1 MRRKRRSSSWLARL
15 VILVVVVAAVA
26 AWWQFRGLG
35 STETVKLVVLKGE
48 SIRAVGDSLR
58 SRGVIL
64 SSPLFAALSRLVHSD
79 EVLKPGRY
87 TMPARTSEF
96 LAVRHMFNSRDRDA
110 FVTIPE
116 GFTNAQIAGR
126 LAREQVCDSAA
137 FLTACSDR
145 ALLDSLRIPGP
156 SAEGYLF
163 PDSYFLTL
171 GSEPAEVIALM
182 HRRFIEVVNS
192 LTPAP
197 GSLTPEM
204 VTLASLVE
212 AEAEQDSERP
222 IIASVFLNRL
232 KRGMRL
238 QSCATVEYV
247 LPERKAV
254 LSDADTRFDSPYN
267 TYLHPGLPP
276 GPICNP
282 GKPSLA
288 AAMNPARTNYLFFVM
303 RGGGCHYFSTNFA
316 EHLAAQKRYRQP
328 QAPAVSLN
336 PVMKSELKGRD

>member
-1 MRRKRRSSSWLARL
+1 MKKQKRSSGWLARIVFL
-15 VILVVVVAAVA
+15 LVVIAAVA
-26 AWWQFRGLG
+26 AWWQLRGFNSIG
-35 STETVKLVVLKGE
+35 TVKFVVHKGE
-48 SIRAVGDSLR
+48 SVRAIGDSLR

-64 SSPLFAALSRLVHSD
+64 SSPLFAALSRFVHSGQ
-79 EVLKPGRY
+79 VLKPGRY
-87 TMPARTSEF
+87 TIPARTSEF
-96 LAVRHMFNSRDRDA
+96 LALRHLFNFRNRDA

-116 GFTNAQIAGR
+116 GFTDSQIAGR

-137 FLTACSDR
+137 FLAACSDR
-145 ALLDSLRIPGP
+145 SLLADLGIPGP

-163 PDSYFLTL
+163 PDSYFLPL
-171 GSEPAEVIALM
+171 GSDPDDVITLM
-182 HRRFIEVVNS
+182 HRRFLEVVKS
-192 LTPAP
+192 LTPVP
-197 GSLTPEM
+197 GSLTREQ
-204 VTLASLVE
+204 VILASLVE
-212 AEAEQDSERP
+212 AEAEQDSERA

-232 KRGMRL
+232 RRGMRL

-247 LPERKAV
+247 LPDRKAV

-288 AAMNPARTNYLFFVM
+288 AALNPAHTNYLFFVM

-328 QAPAVSLN
+328 
-336 PVMKSELKGRD
+336 